1 MFAELYVTASG
12 MSVRQEKIDVL
23 AHNLANT
30 NTVGFKMGEVV
41 LEERPLEIPGGKSD
55 APSHVRLAER
65 RTDFSPG
72 DLQYTGE
79 PLDVALGQEGFF
91 VIQTPEG
98 IRLSRDG
105 RFSIDGEGRLVLRGM
120 PVLGEAG
127 EIRSEGNGLLINREG
142 NVSSGTT
149 SLGKLRVVRVDEP
162 QKLTALGD
170 GLYEVPQ
177 GVSMQEVSKVEVF
190 PGHLEMSNVNSIKCM
205 VQMIEAV
212 RAFEMNQRVVQTL
225 DRLGEK
231 AVQELSRTA

>member
-12 MSVRQEKIDVL
+12 MAVRQEKIDVL
-23 AHNLANT
+23 AHNLANA

-41 LEERPLEIPGGKSD
+41 LEERPLEIPGGRSQ
-55 APSHVRLAER
+55 APSHVRLVET

-72 DLQYTGE
+72 ELQYTGE

-105 RFSIDGEGRLVLRGM
+105 RFSLDGDGRLVLRGM
-120 PVLGEAG
+120 PVLGESG
-127 EIRSEGNGLLINREG
+127 EIRSEGGNLLINREG
-142 NVSSGTT
+142 NITSG
-149 SLGKLRVVRVDEP
+149 SAPLGKLRVVRVDDP
-162 QKLTALGD
+162 QKLAALGD
-170 GLYEVPQ
+170 GLYAVPE
-177 GVSMQEVSKVEVF
+177 GVSLQELPKVEVL

-205 VQMIEAV
+205 VQIIEAV
-212 RAFEMNQRVVQTL
+212 RAFEMNQRMVQTL

>member
-12 MSVRQEKIDVL
+12 MAVRQEKIDLL
-23 AHNLANT
+23 AHNLANA

-41 LEERPLEIPGGKSD
+41 LEERHLEIPGGRSD
-55 APSHVRLAER
+55 APSHVRLVER

-72 DLQYTGE
+72 ELQYTGE

-91 VIQTPEG
+91 LIQAPDGVKLT
-98 IRLSRDG
+98 RDG
-105 RFSIDGEGRLVLRGM
+105 RFSLDGEGRLVLRGM
-120 PVLGEAG
+120 PVLGESG
-127 EIRSEGNGLLINREG
+127 EIRSDGGGLLINKEG
-142 NVSSGTT
+142 NVSSGSTP
-149 SLGKLRVVRVDEP
+149 LGKLKIVRVNEP

-170 GLYEVPQ
+170 GLYAVPD
-177 GVSMQEVSKVEVF
+177 GVSFQEVSKVEVF

-212 RAFEMNQRVVQTL
+212 RAFEMNQRMVQTL